1 MHDDPT
7 IPDPRE
13 DEVSPTD
20 VTVPDD
26 SSLWGA
32 VTEKAPPVWPPPVPT
47 YRRRET
53 MSARTIV
60 FIAVLAVALIAGGLG
75 FIVYATT
82 VQFRGG
88 LHAQAT
94 VFARSTTQA
103 QNTAQ
108 AQVQATA
115 NYFSTANANIY
126 ARATAQAQSTAA
138 LAAQS
143 DNVTATATM
152 YGNLL
157 AQITGGASKLD
168 DTLVDN
174 SGGNQWDTTTNTTS
188 SACIFNGTD
197 YEIDENQSG
206 YLQPCFAEATN
217 FTNFAYQAD
226 IVIDNGTEAGLAF
239 CANSSKNSYYLF
251 RFDIYGNYALDLYT
265 SSSQETTLLTGFD
278 PTDISTGLSQS
289 NTISVIVFKGK
300 LYLYAN
306 QVYLGSVAN
315 KALASGMIGFAS
327 LDSSVP
333 TKAEFSNAQ
342 VWAISALPTATPGTI
357 PSPTVTTTATATTT
371 PSPTASPTA
380 TTTP

>member
-32 VTEKAPPVWPPPVPT
+32 VTEKAPPVWPPPAPT

-53 MSARTIV
+53 MSSSTLIL
-60 FIAVLAVALIAGGLG
+60 ITVLAVALIAGGLG

-103 QNTAQ
+103 QDTAQ

-126 ARATAQAQSTAA
+126 ASATAQAQSTAA

-143 DNVTATATM
+143 DNVTATATT
-152 YGNLL
+152 YGSLL
-157 AQITGGASKLD
+157 AQITGGTSKLN

-174 SGGNQWDTTTNTTS
+174 SGNNQWDTTTNTTS

-206 YLQPCFAEATN
+206 YLQPCFAESTN

-226 IVIDNGTEAGLAF
+226 IIIDNGTEAGLTF
-239 CANSSKNSYYLF
+239 CASSSKDSYYLF

-289 NTISVIVFKGK
+289 NTISVIVSKGV

-315 KALASGMIGFAS
+315 KQLTSGMIGFAS

-342 VWAISALPTATPGTI
+342 VWTFSALPAVTPGTI
-357 PSPTVTTTATATTT
+357 PSPTTTATATTT
-371 PSPTASPTA
+371 PSPTASPTTTA
-380 TTTP
+380 TP